1 MESAVGSLSSFSFLF
16 SNVELRDRKDD
27 SKTRNFSLCN
37 SNISI
42 LKYNIPFFTILEQD
56 KSFMI
61 MAMFVFNCLVP
72 SRTELL

>member
-42 LKYNIPFFTILEQD
+42 LKYNISFFTILEQD

-72 SRTELL
+72 S